1 MYRKSG
7 QTTTHQGIRPLS
19 LKKRRQIVAEL
30 TEDRERYL
38 ERLDVALAE
47 NDGAEVKKLTGWIED
62 CNEAITLH
70 TAAVQQATE
79 TQGRVKRT
87 IQRRIDAFSAL
98 MQECEREV
106 DRAAYQTL
114 ITNERRA
121 LDAYRTA

>member
-1 MYRKSG
+1 MHSAKR
-7 QTTTHQGIRPLS
+7 GIS
-19 LKKRRQIVAEL
+19 TKKHRQALAEL

-47 NDGAEVKKLTGWIED
+47 NDGAEVKKLTDWIED

-70 TAAVQQATE
+70 AAAVQEAAE
-79 TQGRVKRT
+79 KQGRVKRT
-87 IQRRIDAFSAL
+87 IQRRIDTFSVL
-98 MQECEREV
+98 MQECDREI